1 MELDIYGLAVASIM
15 SSAFLDTFDIT
26 NPSAQHSSGNE
37 SGGPISIKA
46 ATSSFSPDTG
56 CIRAFNL
63 LKALVTKWIQDVS
76 LSSDP
81 YADVI
86 LIGLY
91 RYLCGHGNALL
102 HDPAL
107 HRLIYGLMI
116 KLFKR
121 LVHELKKLGSKLVYA
136 SFNKIIIDTN
146 KYDYR
151 AAKEYI
157 DFIISATISK
167 ELFSYLQIRT
177 KEFHEQLLW
186 LDPDNWGGI
195 VLIDRALPDE
205 ISGDSEVNIIESE
218 YGTKDKP
225 SSGKDKKNHARNN
238 QNDNDDDDD
247 SFVEDEDQ
255 FSEEDDYDDDNL
267 PILTKKSQYDFLDD
281 INDEI
286 TSSKKKRD
294 ISTSPD
300 DLPQFEDENQEQE
313 GQEEEEYDDEVPP
326 ENNDKPIGS
335 GNTYGLKSNWNLALF
350 LPHPAAE
357 YFNYIVG
364 EYMLN
369 YKESWETQR
378 KLRDLQV
385 NNMELDYADEM
396 NNTSTPL
403 TDEQLLEN
411 VKKEMKNKL
420 QNDYLDKL
428 IEIVQEIHIHFTNL
442 PKEAGDPFPKL
453 AGSYLNLKSPEL
465 EFIKSI
471 CHILLLDSNY
481 NTEINGIRRVLLTQV
496 KIREFSSESDFK
508 DPCLSYILRDVI
520 CSYCNACK
528 DLDLLRDASITES
541 EEKRWQCFQCRSSLN
556 KIEIENRLIKEAERL
571 SLSFMLQDFRCPKT
585 KRVSTHLCSSKSNTS
600 SDLSMDFPIDSFMN
614 KFTVFMKIAKFHKFE
629 LLRSLLIDILGY
641 DEEEK

>member
-1 MELDIYGLAVASIM
+1 M

-37 SGGPISIKA
+37 PGGPASIKA

-107 HRLIYGLMI
+107 HRLIYGLMT

-167 ELFSYLQIRT
+167 DLFSYLQIRT
-177 KEFHEQLLW
+177 KGFHEQLLW

-195 VLIDRALPDE
+195 VLIDRPVPDD
-205 ISGDSEVNIIESE
+205 ITGDSEVNIIESE
-218 YGTKDKP
+218 SGTKDKP
-225 SSGKDKKNHARNN
+225 SSAKDKINARNN
-238 QNDNDDDDD
+238 DDDDDDD

-255 FSEEDDYDDDNL
+255 FSEEDFDDDNS

-286 TSSKKKRD
+286 TSSKKKRL
-294 ISTSPD
+294 PD
-300 DLPQFEDENQEQE
+300 DFPHFEEENQ
-313 GQEEEEYDDEVPP
+313 GQEDEEEYDDEVPP

-335 GNTYGLKSNWNLALF
+335 GNSYGLKSNWNLALF

-385 NNMELDYADEM
+385 NNMDLYNDDEM
-396 NNTSTPL
+396 NVTSTPL

-411 VKKEMKNKL
+411 VKKEMKSKL

-465 EFIKSI
+465 EFIKSVI
-471 CHILLLDSNY
+471 NVNVPFGGTLMSLHENIIDTNLNAVVGKKIIRTIGGFIINFPNIKFLDKVLTVNGNIIDDYLSYFKLDDLKILYDENNEFINSFSESTGIKTHIIYTSKAITLESFNINNDEIEFKYGLGDGIVPLKSLLLPKIWNSKETTFIDLPNLEHSSILFSEKLK
-481 NTEINGIRRVLLTQV
+481 EIINNI
-496 KIREFSSESDFK
+496 
-508 DPCLSYILRDVI
+508 
-520 CSYCNACK
+520 
-528 DLDLLRDASITES
+528 
-541 EEKRWQCFQCRSSLN
+541 
-556 KIEIENRLIKEAERL
+556 
-571 SLSFMLQDFRCPKT
+571 
-585 KRVSTHLCSSKSNTS
+585 
-600 SDLSMDFPIDSFMN
+600 
-614 KFTVFMKIAKFHKFE
+614 
-629 LLRSLLIDILGY
+629 
-641 DEEEK
+641 